1 MVARRHDVA
10 TRSPECPAGAPVT
23 ALAGVLL
30 AITVVSAVIDWIAV
44 RNEHRPAEYLFKPLT
59 LVALTATALAL
70 DPQDP
75 TVRTWFVVAL
85 VLSLAGDVF
94 LMLPGDLFVPGLG
107 SFLLAHLAYVVGLV
121 IAGLALVGVLAGL
134 VVVAGAFALIG
145 TRLVRGIRRTEPAM
159 APPVVAYMGV
169 ISAMVVCA
177 IGTGD
182 GVAIAG
188 AALFYASDALIG
200 WGRFVKEHPSGRLA
214 VMVTYHVGQIL
225 LVLSLV

>member
-1 MVARRHDVA
+1 MTGIA
-10 TRSPECPAGAPVT
+10 T
-23 ALAGVLL
+23 VLL
-30 AITVVSAVIDWIAV
+30 AITVVAAVIDWIAV
-44 RNEHRPAEYLFKPLT
+44 RYEHKPAEYIFKPLT

-94 LMLPGDLFVPGLG
+94 LMLPGDLFVPGLA
-107 SFLLAHLAYVVGLV
+107 SFLLAHVAYVVGLI
-121 IAGLALVGVLAGL
+121 IAGLDPAAVLVGLL
-134 VVVAGAFALIG
+134 VVGGAFALIG
-145 TRLVRGIRRTEPAM
+145 RPLIGGIRRTEPAM
-159 APPVVAYMGV
+159 APPVLAYMGV
-169 ISAMVVCA
+169 ISAMLVCA
-177 IGTGD
+177 IGTGH

-188 AALFYASDALIG
+188 GVLFYMSDALIG
-200 WGRFVKEHPSGRLA
+200 WGRFVKSYDWGRLA